1 MTSSSERNPLIH
13 PDTVVSMRTASSL
26 IATLLAALVL
36 SLFAPLAAGAQ
47 QTGQIRRIGVLMGL
61 PESDPRAQA
70 RAAAFRNGLQTLGWA
85 EGRNIRIDVRWAT
98 TSDAPSMQRFAKELV
113 ALQPDLI
120 LSHNTPTTAALVQ
133 QTRTIPIVFVVVSD
147 PVGSG
152 FVASFPRPGGNVTGF
167 TNIEPTMASKWLE
180 LLKEIAPRVTRAAFL
195 FNPTTAPYAEYYLS
209 PFKAAAASLA
219 LQPIAVPVRNT
230 SELESAIA
238 AQART
243 PNGGLVVMTDSF
255 LVTHRAKI
263 TSLAARYRLPAVY
276 PFRDFIELGGLLFY
290 GNDLLDNFQR
300 AATYADRILKGAAPN
315 ELPVQAPVKFE
326 LVINVK
332 TAKALGLTIPP
343 SLLLRADQVVE

>member
-1 MTSSSERNPLIH
+1 MSRLRRRH
-13 PDTVVSMRTASSL
+13 FL
-26 IATLLAALVL
+26 IATGALLAA
-36 SLFAPLAAGAQ
+36 PLAVRAQ
-47 QTGQIRRIGVLMGL
+47 QTSEMRRIGVLMGL
-61 PESDPRAQA
+61 AESDPGAQA
-70 RAAAFRNGLQTLGWA
+70 RVAAFRKGLQTLGWA
-85 EGRNIRIDVRWAT
+85 EGRNIRIDIRWAT
-98 TSDAPSMQRFAKELV
+98 TSDAPAMQRFAKELV

-120 LSHNTPTTAALVQ
+120 LSHNTPTTATLRQ
-133 QTRTIPIVFVVVSD
+133 HTRTIPIVFAAVSD
-147 PVGSG
+147 PIGSG
-152 FVASFPRPGGNVTGF
+152 FVASFSRPGGNVTGF

-180 LLKEIAPRVTRAAFL
+180 LLKEVAPRVARVAFL
-195 FNPTTAPYAEYYLS
+195 FNPATAPYAEYYLS
-209 PFKAAAASLA
+209 PFKAAAASV
-219 LQPIAVPVRNT
+219 AVEAIPTPVRNT

-255 LVTHRAKI
+255 LIAHRAMI

-276 PFRDFIELGGLLFY
+276 PFRDFIEVGGLLFY
-290 GNDLLDNFQR
+290 GNDLLDSFQH
-300 AATYADRILKGAAPN
+300 AATYADRILKGATPN